1 MSSPAAAANTDR
13 PTSYARVHGGSTVN
27 ADIPVG
33 MIEPWRT
40 AAIQKVIS
48 LGNLPDNWDGRG
60 SSAPRR
66 GVRETAID
74 FLMKVPSVG
83 APRIV
88 PISGGGYHFEWSIG
102 GRELEV
108 SLDEDGHFEALFV
121 ENGVPLDED
130 APMDLPAL
138 FGWLIS
144 K

>member
-1 MSSPAAAANTDR
+1 MSSPAAAANRDR
-13 PTSYARVHGGSTVN
+13 PTSHARVYGGSTVN

-40 AAIQKVIS
+40 AAIQKVIN
-48 LGNLPDNWDGRG
+48 LGRLPDNWDARG

-66 GVRETAID
+66 DVREAAID
-74 FLMKVPSVG
+74 FLMKVPSFGV
-83 APRIV
+83 PRIV

-102 GRELEV
+102 GRDLEV
-108 SLDEDGHFEALFV
+108 SLDERCHFEVLLV

-130 APMDLPAL
+130 PPMDLPAL

>member
-1 MSSPAAAANTDR
+1 MSSPATANRHR
-13 PTSYARVHGGSTVN
+13 PTTHARVFGGSTVN

-33 MIEPWRT
+33 TIEPWRT

-48 LGNLPDNWDGRG
+48 LGSLADNWDARG
-60 SSAPRR
+60 SAAPRR

-102 GRELEV
+102 G
-108 SLDEDGHFEALFV
+108 
-121 ENGVPLDED
+121 
-130 APMDLPAL
+130 
-138 FGWLIS
+138 

>member
-1 MSSPAAAANTDR
+1 MSSPAAANTHR
-13 PTSYARVHGGSTVN
+13 PTSARVYGGSTVN
-27 ADIPVG
+27 VDIPVG
-33 MIEPWRT
+33 TIEPWRT
-40 AAIQKVIS
+40 AAIQKVIG
-48 LGNLPDNWDGRG
+48 LGNLPENWDDRG

-66 GVRETAID
+66 AVRETAID
-74 FLMKVPSVG
+74 FLLKVPSIG

-108 SLDEDGHFEALFV
+108 SLDENGRFEALFV
-121 ENGVPLDED
+121 EDGVPLEED
-130 APMDLPAL
+130 PPMDLPAL